1 MSVTTEADRMGK
13 SDTEQETEAGA
24 RSSPGSVASEQQAA
38 LRDVRTRATAEQRP
52 ERAGARRHVHRVS
65 DTDEAVLDD
74 LQKKAFHFF
83 EQHVDPDTG
92 LVLDSTQPDSPCSIA
107 AVGFALSC
115 YPVAIERG
123 WMPREMGLSHALL
136 AARFFDNADQGGAPD
151 GVGYKGFFYHFLH
164 ADTGRRAW
172 NSELSTIDT
181 ALLVAGLLLAA
192 QYFDGDAPEER
203 ELRKR
208 VESIYARVDWRWA
221 QNGQASIT
229 MGWKPDSGFLP
240 WRWLGYNEALLLYV
254 LAMAAPRFDVQRD
267 AYDAWTS
274 TYRWRRIH
282 GRDVLYGGPLF
293 IHQFSHIWLD
303 LRGIRD
309 DFMRD
314 KDSDYFRNS
323 RESTWIQREYAARNP
338 HGFPGYDKNC
348 WGFTA
353 SDGPGNGQE
362 ITVADAHGRKHRR
375 TFYGYLAR
383 GAPFGPDDG
392 TISPWAAIASLP
404 FAPKIVLKAVRH
416 LEGVIGHSPRG
427 FGFHASFNPG
437 FPDGAVGGG
446 WVSPWH
452 YALNQGPIVLMIEN
466 HRSGLIWK
474 LMRECSAIRTGLQR
488 AGFAGGWLDEKS

>member
-1 MSVTTEADRMGK
+1 MSKR
-13 SDTEQETEAGA
+13 DTEQETEAGA
-24 RSSPGSVASEQQAA
+24 RASPGSVASERQAA
-38 LRDVRTRATAEQRP
+38 LRGIRTRAALSQAP
-52 ERAGARRHVHRVS
+52 MPASGKQHIHRAS

-83 EQHVDPDTG
+83 EVHVDPDTG

-107 AVGFALSC
+107 AVGFALSS

-123 WMPREMGLSHALL
+123 WMPRELGLSHALL
-136 AARFFDNADQGGAPD
+136 AARFFHEADQSGAPD
-151 GVGYKGFFYHFLH
+151 GIGYKGFFYHFLH
-164 ADTGRRAW
+164 ADNGRRAW
-172 NSELSTIDT
+172 ESELSTIDT
-181 ALLVAGLLLAA
+181 ALLIAGLLLAA
-192 QYFDGDAPEER
+192 RYFNRETPGER

-208 VESIYARVDWRWA
+208 VEAIYARVDWRWA
-221 QNGQASIT
+221 QDGEPSIT
-229 MGWKPDSGFLP
+229 MGWKPESGFLP

-254 LAMAAPRFDVQRD
+254 LALAAPQFNVQRD

-274 TYRWRRIH
+274 TFRWRRIY

-309 DFMRD
+309 DFMRA

-323 RESTWIQREYAARNP
+323 RESTYIQREYAARNP
-338 HGFPGYDKNC
+338 HEFPGYEKDC

-353 SDGPGNGQE
+353 SDGPGEGKE
-362 ITVADAHGRKHRR
+362 VTITDARGHRHRR

-404 FAPKIVLKAVRH
+404 FAPDTVLQAVRR
-416 LEGVIGHSPRG
+416 LEDRIGHSPKG

-437 FPDGAVGGG
+437 FPDGAAGGG
-446 WVSPWH
+446 WISPWH

-466 HRSGLIWK
+466 HRTGLIWN
-474 LMRECSAIRTGLQR
+474 LMHECSAIRTGLQR
-488 AGFAGGWLDEKS
+488 AGFEGGWLEQNT